1 MTVLNA
7 KEPKI
12 LIARGAKNAIMTKT
26 SKKKG
31 VNQTLLRGSWNVG
44 KTLRKMISDIIF
56 LFLYYVTCGLV
67 EAISSRLQSRSHDS
81 REKENGL
88 RLDAIADPEEV
99 QSCNARNRRSRKS
112 NRSTVYD
119 VSNQDNARPLR
130 WSRLL
135 RTNKIAQLHLP
146 ANPRICYGDHGDAI
160 VQNNRERSKSRTQDG
175 NEGASSTNEKI
186 ALDFLREKDS
196 FSERKNSALAL
207 QSFAM
212 CARLNANFMS
222 EVRVCSVP
230 KSATKE
236 GDSQGE
242 CSQGECSSNSKDKP
256 PAKQFVASRFEMLRK
271 RFLVR
276 ETKIDPTKEKDSTEA
291 REKLQAQV
299 QGPSSSSKKSK
310 QKMKGIRN
318 VFKLNR
324 SKKQTCASDEL
335 GAIQRQVESDSN
347 TFDRDLYMR
356 INKLTVCDDTGQS
369 LALDPFLVQE
379 KEPKLSEVPI
389 TYLTFNM
396 GDEGNESSNKKKSR
410 VKGLLARF
418 KLTKI
423 N

>member
-1 MTVLNA
+1 M
-7 KEPKI
+7 E
-12 LIARGAKNAIMTKT
+12 
-26 SKKKG
+26 
-31 VNQTLLRGSWNVG
+31 
-44 KTLRKMISDIIF
+44 KTLRKMISNIIF
-56 LFLYYVTCGLV
+56 LFLYYATCGLV

-119 VSNQDNARPLR
+119 VSNQDNARPVR
-130 WSRLL
+130 WSSWLL
-135 RTNKIAQLHLP
+135 RTNKIAPVHLP
-146 ANPRICYGDHGDAI
+146 ANPRICFGDHCDAI
-160 VQNNRERSKSRTQDG
+160 VENNRERSKSRTQDG
-175 NEGASSTNEKI
+175 NEGASSTGEKI
-186 ALDFLREKDS
+186 ALDFLRAKDS

-222 EVRVCSVP
+222 EARVCSVP
-230 KSATKE
+230 KSGTKE

-242 CSQGECSSNSKDKP
+242 CSQGECSPKSKEKP
-256 PAKQFVASRFEMLRK
+256 PAKQFVASRFEMLRN
-271 RFLVR
+271 RVLVR

-291 REKLQAQV
+291 REKLHAQV

-324 SKKQTCASDEL
+324 SKKQTCASDEH

-356 INKLTVCDDTGQS
+356 INKLTVSDDTGQS

-396 GDEGNESSNKKKSR
+396 GDEGNESSSKKKSR

-418 KLTKI
+418 KLTKR

>member
-1 MTVLNA
+1 M
-7 KEPKI
+7 E
-12 LIARGAKNAIMTKT
+12 
-26 SKKKG
+26 
-31 VNQTLLRGSWNVG
+31 
-44 KTLRKMISDIIF
+44 KTLGKMISNIIF
-56 LFLYYVTCGLV
+56 LLLYYVTCGLV
-67 EAISSRLQSRSHDS
+67 EAISSQFQSRSHDS

-88 RLDAIADPEEV
+88 KLDAIADPEEV

-112 NRSTVYD
+112 KRSTVYD
-119 VSNQDNARPLR
+119 VSNQDNARPVRLS
-130 WSRLL
+130 WLL
-135 RTNKIAQLHLP
+135 RTNKIAPVLLP
-146 ANPRICYGDHGDAI
+146 ANPRICFGDHCDA
-160 VQNNRERSKSRTQDG
+160 VVEQNRERSKSRTQDG

-186 ALDFLREKDS
+186 ALDFLRAKDS

-222 EVRVCSVP
+222 EARVCSVS
-230 KSATKE
+230 KSDTKE

-242 CSQGECSSNSKDKP
+242 CSSKSKEKP

-271 RFLVR
+271 RILVR
-276 ETKIDPTKEKDSTEA
+276 ETEIEPTKEKDSTEA
-291 REKLQAQV
+291 GEKLQAQF

-310 QKMKGIRN
+310 QMMKGIRK
-318 VFKLNR
+318 VFKSKR
-324 SKKQTCASDEL
+324 SKKQTHASDEH
-335 GAIQRQVESDSN
+335 GGIQRQVESDSN

-356 INKLTVCDDTGQS
+356 INKLTVSDDTGQS

-396 GDEGNESSNKKKSR
+396 GDEGNGSSNKKKSR

-418 KLTKI
+418 KLTKR